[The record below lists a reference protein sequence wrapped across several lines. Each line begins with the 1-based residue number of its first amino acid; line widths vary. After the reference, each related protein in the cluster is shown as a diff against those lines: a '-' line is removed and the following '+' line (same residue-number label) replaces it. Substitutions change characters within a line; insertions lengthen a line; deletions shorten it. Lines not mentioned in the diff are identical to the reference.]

1 MDYRKCYIE
10 RDLGIQMQKINVIK
24 SKWYDSFPQDVYIDA
39 LKELGLKVSI
49 NDKEMNNYDYILFET
64 PRSDTVNSILKAV
77 RTESKIIYID
87 DADDP
92 FFRNVINLIPKNF
105 KRELLIDYNDN
116 LWNDKTKKES
126 FVWCAVG
133 IPNKNVKIKPFET
146 LYSYTKFKYYN
157 KYRRIVAKTELNI
170 KKRKNTYPFSLNTQ
184 RKIPRI
190 SPEIK
195 KDIDISLMMTT
206 SSPLRREYAKEIIRI
221 CKKKK
226 YNYEVW
232 LNKEMP
238 LSYRVYSNYLSRS
251 KVSVAIEGVGYD
263 TYRYWEI
270 PAHRTA
276 MLSTNIGKKIYIN
289 NNFEDKKEAYFFDK
303 KEDIEGALEDLIENK
318 KWEDIGEEGYKKY
331 NKFHTPLKRMEYV
344 LKMIG

>member
-1 MDYRKCYIE
+1 ME
-10 RDLGIQMQKINVIK
+10 KINIIK

-39 LKELGLKVSI
+39 IKELGLNVSI
-49 NDKEMNNYDYILFET
+49 NDKNMSNYDYILFDT
-64 PRSDTVNSILKAV
+64 PRSDTIKYILKAV
-77 RTESKIIYID
+77 RTKSKKIYID
-87 DADDP
+87 TADDP

-105 KRELLIDYNDN
+105 KRELLIDNNEDLLKNKKN
-116 LWNDKTKKES
+116 LES

-133 IPNKNVKIKPFET
+133 IPNKNIKVKPFET
-146 LYSYTKFKYYN
+146 LYSYAKFKYYN
-157 KYRRIVAKTELNI
+157 KYRRIVAKTELDI

-190 SPEIK
+190 VPEIK
-195 KDIDISLMMTT
+195 KDIDISLMMSTT
-206 SSPLRREYAKEIIRI
+206 SPLRREYAKEIIRI

-232 LNKEMP
+232 LNKEIP
-238 LSYRVYSNYLSRS
+238 LSYRIYSDYLARS

-276 MLSTNIGKKIYIN
+276 MLSTNIGKYIQIN
-289 NNFEDKKEAYFFDK
+289 NNFEDRKEAYFFDK
-303 KEDIEGALEDLIENK
+303 KEDIESALEDLIENK
-318 KWEDIGEEGYKKY
+318 KWEDIGEAGYEKY
-331 NKFHTPLKRMEYV
+331 NKFHTYLKRMEYV
-344 LKMIG
+344 LRYIDG